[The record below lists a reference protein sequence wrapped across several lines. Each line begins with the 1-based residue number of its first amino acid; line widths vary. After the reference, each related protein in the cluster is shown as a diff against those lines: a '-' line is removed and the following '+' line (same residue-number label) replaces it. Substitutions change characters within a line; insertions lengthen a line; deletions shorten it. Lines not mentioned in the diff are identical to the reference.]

1 MIYLIIQCKTFL
13 YLGVTHNIPLLREVI
28 GSSRFQSGKIS
39 TKFLAEEYPG
49 GFKGHVLK
57 EETLFELVSIAALV
71 HAKRDVRN
79 WCWGDGKEALLK
91 KDLDGNAPKH
101 WNLWIKLRNSNDNH
115 EIVNVHV
122 ERKSNAFQHNDEYQV
137 TILSRIS

>member
-1 MIYLIIQCKTFL
+1 
-13 YLGVTHNIPLLREVI
+13 LREVI

-39 TKFLAEEYPG
+39 TKFLAEEYPE

-57 EETLFELVSIAALV
+57 GESLFELASIASLI

-91 KDLDGNAPKH
+91 KDLSGNAPKN
-101 WNLWIKLRNSNDNH
+101 WNLW
-115 EIVNVHV
+115 VNNVEVINVYV
-122 ERKSNAFQHNDEYQV
+122 ERRNTALQHEDEYRV
-137 TILSRIS
+137 IIKVFRNIRLHF